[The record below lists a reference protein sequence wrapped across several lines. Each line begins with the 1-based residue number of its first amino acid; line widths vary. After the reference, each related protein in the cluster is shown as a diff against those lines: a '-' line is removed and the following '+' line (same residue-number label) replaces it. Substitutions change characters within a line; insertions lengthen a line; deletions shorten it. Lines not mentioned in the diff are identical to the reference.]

1 MMNHGY
7 CKNCFWHKW
16 NYCFMQNVETK
27 DNSYCPDY
35 YNRKKAK
42 ESLEQ
47 SINRWIAQKQFT
59 LSELNN
65 IINRYGKQN

>member
-1 MMNHGY
+1 
-7 CKNCFWHKW
+7 
-16 NYCFMQNVETK
+16 MQNVETK
-27 DNSYCPDY
+27 DNSYCPDH